1 MRKKYKGVISGYR
14 KAIKVIE
21 SCRDLDQLKGAN
33 NYINNFLLHFSD
45 KTQETAP
52 AGGLII
58 ESEEFIST
66 AYQRLRSKY
75 IERKEMLSL

>member
-33 NYINNFLLHFSD
+33 NYINNFLYQYS
-45 KTQETAP
+45 KETNEKL
-52 AGGLII
+52 GKKYLI

-66 AYQRLRSKY
+66 AYQRLRLKY

>member
-1 MRKKYKGVISGYR
+1 MRKKYKGVISGYK

-45 KTQETAP
+45 KTQEKSI
-52 AGGLII
+52 AGGSLI
-58 ESEEFIST
+58 ESEDFISS

-75 IERKEMLSL
+75 RERKEMLSL

>member
-1 MRKKYKGVISGYR
+1 MNKKYKGVISSYK

-33 NYINNFLLHFSD
+33 NYINNFLFHFSR
-45 KTQETAP
+45 ESE
-52 AGGLII
+52 GEGLGRLTVI
-58 ESEEFIST
+58 ESDGFIST
-66 AYQRLRSKY
+66 AYQRLRFKY

>member
-33 NYINNFLLHFSD
+33 NYINNFLYQYS
-45 KTQETAP
+45 KETNEKL
-52 AGGLII
+52 GKKYLI

-75 IERKEMLSL
+75 RERKEMLSL

>member
-33 NYINNFLLHFSD
+33 NYINNFLHQYS
-45 KTQETAP
+45 KETNEKL
-52 AGGLII
+52 GKKYLI

-66 AYQRLRSKY
+66 AYQRLRLKY